1 MTYLELARKIKSAYK
16 ELKQDEVYKLFN
28 IIWNNDLGESEITV
42 ENDAGFRAIIIGN
55 TTAPDG
61 SMHSLSG
68 NTRLQRWQNCLPD
81 PGRDMTWQ
89 KTWGLPIRV
98 LT

>member
-42 ENDAGFRAIIIGN
+42 ENDAGFRRTEKIFFRNNFKYVETMI
-55 TTAPDG
+55 
-61 SMHSLSG
+61 S
-68 NTRLQRWQNCLPD
+68 
-81 PGRDMTWQ
+81 
-89 KTWGLPIRV
+89 
-98 LT
+98 

>member
-42 ENDAGFRAIIIGN
+42 EKMMLDLEQLLLAI
-55 TTAPDG
+55 
-61 SMHSLSG
+61 
-68 NTRLQRWQNCLPD
+68 Q
-81 PGRDMTWQ
+81 
-89 KTWGLPIRV
+89 V
-98 LT
+98 V